1 MKTSSEWRHDLRSPL
16 TVIKGY
22 VDFLL
27 VGDDCVCDDR
37 AHEYLKNIKQAT
49 DRMIG
54 LLDEWRNE
62 EDE

>member
-1 MKTSSEWRHDLRSPL
+1 MRSPL